1 MDYSTLNVNSST
13 NKTSTSAAATSSG
26 AADTQDRFLKLLVA
40 QMQNQDPMNPMDNA
54 QVTTQLAQIQTVTGV
69 GTLNNSIQSLAGQ
82 FGQMQALQ
90 SVSLV
95 GRTVTVPG
103 NQVTVEDGKAT
114 LNYELADAADTVKIE
129 ILNGGGAVIATQDAG
144 AQKGGA
150 QSFTWDASKATETTG
165 LSYRITASKNSNPVS
180 STTLTRDTVKAVN
193 TTGATLQLELKNTG
207 TVDYDKVRT
216 LG

>member
-1 MDYSTLNVNSST
+1 MDYTTLNVNSST
-13 NKTSTSAAATSSG
+13 NKTSTTTAAQSSG

-82 FGQMQALQ
+82 FEQMQALQ

-95 GRTVTVPG
+95 GREVTVPG
-103 NQVTVEDGKAT
+103 NKVTVTDGKAT
-114 LNYELADAADTVKIE
+114 MNFDLAGAADSVKLE
-129 ILNGGGAVIATQDAG
+129 VLNGAGAVISTQDLGTMKAG
-144 AQKGGA
+144 S
-150 QSFTWDASKATETTG
+150 QSYTWDASKASETANLTF
-165 LSYRITASKNSNPVS
+165 RVTATKSSNPVT
-180 STTLTRDTVKAVN
+180 STTLMRDTVRSVS
-193 TTGATLQLELKNTG
+193 TTGGTLQLELKNSG
-207 TVDYDKVRT
+207 LVDYDKVRA